1 MGAGFGP
8 SDEKGGVMFSN
19 DFVIFDEAHEIPDVA
34 GDHLGLGISSWAMEM
49 GVKRIYNSKKR
60 KGLIHRI
67 GRPVD
72 FTAVENADLAIS
84 DLFQFL
90 HIETLGKT
98 VFDFWKKGSS
108 HGSFSTTQ
116 SSLQMSC

>member
-1 MGAGFGP
+1 MVTIVNHSLLFSLMGAGFGP

-60 KGLIHRI
+60 KGLSSYYVWCFR
-67 GRPVD
+67 
-72 FTAVENADLAIS
+72 
-84 DLFQFL
+84 
-90 HIETLGKT
+90 GKNNRYT
-98 VFDFWKKGSS
+98 YIFNN
-108 HGSFSTTQ
+108 
-116 SSLQMSC
+116 L